1 MSAPRLRPF
10 TATKVL
16 IIIDSYS
23 STVDSIQTGEMDHEI
38 PALTIYQI
46 SKFVNQKIGLTGRP
60 WKRHL
65 TPNTKCFRPLM
76 TDRQTSG
83 WLKWCLTNLGNGLQ
97 RPNRMTATTE
107 KSNKHLKAGTIGNI
121 YQSSCPTPR
130 ALDTRSTATSSR

>member
-46 SKFVNQKIGLTGRP
+46 SKFVNLEENWVE
-60 WKRHL
+60 WKALEEASDAQHQVFPAFDDGQADKWMAEVVL
-65 TPNTKCFRPLM
+65 NKFR
-76 TDRQTSG
+76 
-83 WLKWCLTNLGNGLQ
+83 KWPAASQ
-97 RPNRMTATTE
+97 QDD
-107 KSNKHLKAGTIGNI
+107 SDH
-121 YQSSCPTPR
+121 
-130 ALDTRSTATSSR
+130 